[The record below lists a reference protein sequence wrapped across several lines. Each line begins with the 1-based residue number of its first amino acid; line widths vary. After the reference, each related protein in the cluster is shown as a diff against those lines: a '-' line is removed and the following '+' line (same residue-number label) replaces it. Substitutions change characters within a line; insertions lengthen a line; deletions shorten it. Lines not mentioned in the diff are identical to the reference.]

1 MISSADNFK
10 SNVNRLTEYRIE
22 LVLKYIIYCYQKT
35 LADNK
40 KYDYSKRGRISQES
54 YVRNGLVN
62 DYLAKTYNKDYFK
75 QHISDTPS
83 VEITF
88 HPEETKTYI
97 DSVTNEEREDKIDI
111 SIYESRIQELWSK
124 KTNDEIKFAIECK
137 RINNYNDCNEY
148 IMDIKKFTE
157 RNHRTFRLP
166 IEGQIAF
173 IETSSLNH
181 NLVAENINKKLEDN
195 SLIFTLDYLKHY
207 QINDLFQGSY
217 KSRHRKEIQ
226 EKEPFEIYH
235 LLLDYSSIIINM
247 ESKK

>member
-10 SNVNRLTEYRIE
+10 SNVNKLTEYRIQ
-22 LVLKYIIYCYQKT
+22 LIIKYIIYCYQKT

-40 KYDYSKRGRISQES
+40 KYDYSKRGKISQES

-62 DYLAKTYNKDYFK
+62 DYLAKTYNKEYFK
-75 QHISDTPS
+75 KHISDNPF

-97 DSVTNEEREDKIDI
+97 DSVTNEERDDKIDI
-111 SIYESRIQELWSK
+111 SICESEIQKLWSK
-124 KTNDEIKFAIECK
+124 KTDDEIKFAIECK
-137 RINNYNDCNEY
+137 RINDYNDCNEY
-148 IMDIKKFTE
+148 IKDIKKFTE
-157 RNHRTFRLP
+157 RNQTTFRLP

-181 NLVAENINKKLEDN
+181 NLVAENINKKLED
-195 SLIFTLDYLKHY
+195 SSSILTLDCLKHY

-217 KSRHRKEIQ
+217 KSRHRKKFQ
-226 EKEPFEIYH
+226 EKEPFKIYH
-235 LLLDYSSIIINM
+235 LLLDYSSIIINI